1 MIIMNAQKIKMK
13 GDIKYK
19 SEPNGTGWEAN
30 ASASLRSE
38 DKGGRNG
45 DTEVPNPDGVG

>member
-19 SEPNGTGWEAN
+19 LELNGIGWEVN
-30 ASASLRSE
+30 VSVFLRSE

-45 DTEVPNPDGVG
+45 DIEVLNLDGVG